1 MGKSM
6 DPKVMQN
13 VALIVLVKTLLESP
27 RGLIRLSRED
37 FERVDALD
45 PEDQWTIDVDVD
57 GDVLIGFTP
66 KKADA

>member
-1 MGKSM
+1 MSKGL

-13 VALIVLVKTLLESP
+13 IALIVLVKTMLEAP
-27 RGLIRLSRED
+27 AGVVRLSKED

-45 PEDQWTIDVDVD
+45 PEDQWTIDLDPN
-57 GDVLIGFTP
+57 GDVLIRFLP